1 MIARRVT
8 SAAHI
13 MALVPLLAAC
23 AGTRGRTDELPV
35 LAMMR
40 PDSVVVAPGSVVEV
54 TVTGSGFRQGSPGE
68 NTVWFGSSMLRGVT
82 SSDEGRRITFVVP
95 DAMDSGGEAPPA
107 RLITGTYPVQVETA
121 TGKSNVL
128 MLRVFR

>member
-23 AGTRGRTDELPV
+23 AGTRGRTDELPM